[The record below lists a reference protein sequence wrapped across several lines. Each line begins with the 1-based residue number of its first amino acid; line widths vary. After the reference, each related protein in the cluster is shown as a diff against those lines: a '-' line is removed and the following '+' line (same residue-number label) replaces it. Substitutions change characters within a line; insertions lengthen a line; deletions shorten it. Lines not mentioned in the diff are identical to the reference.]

1 MAIEKE
7 KLIDM
12 FRTMLK
18 ARHFEQRCAE
28 LHLTGDIPGNLHL
41 AIGQEAVAAGA
52 GAALRP
58 DDYLV
63 TQHRADGH
71 AIAKGVPID
80 RFMAEQFG
88 RKTGISG
95 GVGGPNHPACWD
107 IGWLGAE
114 GIVGSSIP
122 MATGLALS
130 SRLRGTDQV
139 TLNVF
144 GDGACNTARFHEGI
158 NLGALWQLPVI
169 YLCENNKWASFVAAS
184 KSTRLKTIAD
194 RAAAYG
200 IPGVAVDG
208 TDPIAV
214 YEVMSEAVA
223 RARRGEGPTFIEC
236 KSSRL
241 GGHYSADRETRY
253 RSQEDIDE
261 GWKNEP
267 IKKFREKLIGM
278 KVLTEKEA
286 DGIGREAL
294 AEVDK
299 AVKFASESPF
309 AEPKD
314 VLEYIYA

>member
-1 MAIEKE
+1 MEKE
-7 KLIDM
+7 KLADIL
-12 FRTMLK
+12 RVMLT
-18 ARHFEQRCAE
+18 ARHFEQRCFE

-71 AIAKGVPID
+71 AIAKGVPLD

-88 RKTGISG
+88 RKTGVSG
-95 GVGGPNHPACWD
+95 GVGGPNHPAWWD
-107 IGWLGAE
+107 VGWLGAE

-122 MATGLALS
+122 MATGIALS

-158 NLGALWQLPVI
+158 NLGALWYLPII
-169 YLCENNKWASFVAAS
+169 YLCENNKWASFVAA
-184 KSTRLKTIAD
+184 KDSTILKTLAD
-194 RAAAYG
+194 RAAGYG

-208 TDPIAV
+208 NDPMAV
-214 YEVMSEAVA
+214 YEVVSEAVA
-223 RARRGEGPTFIEC
+223 RARRGEGPTLIEC
-236 KSSRL
+236 KSTRL
-241 GGHYSADRETRY
+241 GGHYSADREHRY
-253 RSQEDIDE
+253 RPQEDIDE

-267 IKKFREKLIGM
+267 IKKFRDKLIKE
-278 KVLTEKEA
+278 KVLTDKEA
-286 DGIGREAL
+286 DEIEQGVL
-294 AEVDK
+294 AELVK
-299 AVKFASESPF
+299 AVKFASDSPF
-309 AEPKD
+309 AEPND

>member
-12 FRTMLK
+12 FRTMVR
-18 ARHFEQRCAE
+18 ARHFLERCTQ
-28 LHLTGDIPGNLHL
+28 LHISGDIPGNLHIG
-41 AIGQEAVAAGA
+41 IGQEAIGAGA

-63 TQHRADGH
+63 TSYRGETH
-71 AIAKGVPID
+71 AIAKGVPLD
-80 RFMAEQFG
+80 RFMAEGFG
-88 RKTGISG
+88 RKTGVSG
-95 GVGGPNHPACWD
+95 GMVGPNHIAWWD
-107 IGWLGAE
+107 VGYLGAE
-114 GIVGSSIP
+114 GILGTGIP
-122 MATGLALS
+122 VATGLALS
-130 SRLRGTDQV
+130 TKLRGTDQV
-139 TLNVF
+139 TLCVF
-144 GDGACNTARFHEGI
+144 GDGTCNTARFHEGI

-169 YLCENNKWASFVAAS
+169 YLIENNKWAAFVAAS
-184 KSTRLKTIAD
+184 KSTRLKNLAD

-200 IPGVAVDG
+200 IPGAIVDG
-208 TDPIAV
+208 NDPIAV
-214 YEVMSEAVA
+214 YEVVSEAVA
-223 RARRGEGPTFIEC
+223 RARRGEGPTLIEC
-236 KSSRL
+236 KTLRL
-241 GGHYSADRETRY
+241 GGHYSADTETRY
-253 RSQEDIDE
+253 RPPEETEE